1 LTKQVRRIIHVRV
14 KLCNTAVVMW
24 FMTLIV
30 AVITI
35 QDAKYW
41 PLLIFSLAVLLLT
54 VIPAY
59 YLETVEL
66 S

>member
-1 LTKQVRRIIHVRV
+1 MTKQVRRIIHVRV

-24 FMTLIV
+24 FMTLIM

-66 S
+66 T

>member
-1 LTKQVRRIIHVRV
+1 MTKQIKRIIHVRV

-24 FMTLIV
+24 FMTLIM
-30 AVITI
+30 AVVTI

-41 PLLIFSLAVLLLT
+41 PLLIFSLAVLILT

>member
-1 LTKQVRRIIHVRV
+1 MTKQVRRIIHVRV

>member
-1 LTKQVRRIIHVRV
+1 MTKQVRRIIHVKV

-24 FMTLIV
+24 FMTLIM

-35 QDAKYW
+35 QDPKYW
-41 PLLIFSLAVLLLT
+41 PLLIFSLAVLILT

-66 S
+66 T

>member
-24 FMTLIV
+24 FMTLIM

-66 S
+66 T